1 MTASAGKPLRI
12 CQICTIDFTLYH
24 FLLPLMRAQRDAGH
38 DVEAACADGPFADK
52 VRAEG
57 FRVHAVPLARSHS
70 PVRNARAA
78 IALYRMLRA
87 QKYDMVHTHTPAA
100 SFVGRLSARAAR
112 VPRIVYTA
120 HGFFFHEHMPRVKRS
135 LYVTL
140 EWLGGR
146 ATDTLFTQAEED
158 AETARRLSLCRTGDI
173 MAIGNG
179 SDPDIFYPG
188 ADGRHQVRE
197 SLGTDGN
204 RTVILVAGRLVAEK
218 GYPELIAAMR
228 DIDAELWVVGDR
240 LDSDHAKSID
250 DSLREATTDPV
261 LSQRVRFLGYRS
273 DMPDLMRAADIFTLP
288 SHREGM
294 PRSIIEAMLSGL
306 PVVATDIRGSR
317 EEVVD
322 GETGLL
328 VPVRDSVRL
337 AEALSALVEDGER
350 RSRMGSAG
358 RLRAVKNF
366 DEDLLVARQLFHL
379 GLTRPAPGDRPS

>member
-1 MTASAGKPLRI
+1 MTTPTQTPLRI
-12 CQICTIDFTLYH
+12 CQVCTIDFTLYH
-24 FLLPLMRAQRDAGH
+24 FLLPLMRAQRAAGH
-38 DVEAACADGPFADK
+38 DVEGACADGPFAEK

-57 FRVHAVPLARSHS
+57 FRVHAMPLARSHS

-78 IALYRMLRA
+78 IALYRMLRE

-112 VPRIVYTA
+112 VPTIVYTA
-120 HGFFFHEHMPRVKRS
+120 HGFFFHEHMPRLKRS
-135 LYVTL
+135 LYVML

-158 AETARRLSLCRTGDI
+158 AETARRLSLCRTGDV

-188 ADGRHQVRE
+188 PDGRHRIRAE
-197 SLGTDGN
+197 LGTDEK
-204 RTVILVAGRLVAEK
+204 RTVILMAGRLVAEK
-218 GYPELIAAMR
+218 GYPELITAMR
-228 DIDAELWVVGDR
+228 NVDAELWVVGDR

-250 DSLREATTDPV
+250 ESLNEATSDPV
-261 LSQRVRFLGYRS
+261 LRQRVRFLGYRS

-317 EEVVD
+317 EEVID

-328 VPVRDSVRL
+328 VPVRDPTRL
-337 AEALSALVEDGER
+337 AEALSALVADDECR
-350 RSRMGSAG
+350 NRMGTAG
-358 RLRAVKNF
+358 RLRAVANF
-366 DEDLLVARQLFHL
+366 DEDLVVARQLSHL
-379 GLTRPAPGDRPS
+379 GLVPA

>member
-1 MTASAGKPLRI
+1 MTAPVQKAMRI

-57 FRVHAVPLARSHS
+57 FKVHAVPLARSHS
-70 PVRNARAA
+70 PIRNARAA

-120 HGFFFHEHMPRVKRS
+120 HGFFFHEHMPHLKRS
-135 LYVTL
+135 LYVML

-158 AETARRLSLCRTGDI
+158 AETARRLSMCRTGDI

-179 SDPDIFYPG
+179 SDPDVFHPGPEGRDRIRTEQGTG
-188 ADGRHQVRE
+188 AD
-197 SLGTDGN
+197 T
-204 RTVILVAGRLVAEK
+204 TVILMAGRLVAEK

-228 DIDAELWVVGDR
+228 DVDAELWVVGDR

-261 LSQRVRFLGYRS
+261 LSQRVRVLGYRS

-317 EEVVD
+317 EEVID

-328 VPVRDSVRL
+328 VPVRDSACL
-337 AEALSALVEDGER
+337 AEALSALVEDDER
-350 RSRMGSAG
+350 RGRMGTAG
-358 RLRAVKNF
+358 RLRAVENF
-366 DEDLLVARQLFHL
+366 DEDLVVARQLSHL
-379 GLTRPAPGDRPS
+379 GLTRPVPGDRPS